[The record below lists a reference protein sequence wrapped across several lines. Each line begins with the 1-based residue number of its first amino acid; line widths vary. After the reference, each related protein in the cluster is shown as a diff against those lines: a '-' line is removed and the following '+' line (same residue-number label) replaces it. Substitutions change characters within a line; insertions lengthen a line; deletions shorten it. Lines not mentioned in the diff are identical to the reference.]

1 MAQDADKNEKPST
14 MSGLLLTIRKHVVFF
29 AFMVFL
35 AVLMVLVMV
44 YRPQLPGSA
53 ELKANFFVFGLSM
66 QAIVLILII
75 GIFLLYRWIKTGK
88 QVLSTL
94 VWAIAFLAY
103 SSTFFGLLFKSFRS
117 ASNPLI
123 LLFPWADDA
132 IPTVFFIFRQT
143 MIWWIG
149 LMYIGIAS
157 IMTKSRT
164 RIFVPGIAFIGIG
177 YLIFGIGL
185 LGFGQVEF
193 TMYAFLYGL
202 WTPLCAAI
210 TYCFYL
216 YGRDSKLASPKII
229 GVGFALLGITYL
241 AWAPWHYTAGIYIY
255 FIWFFAFDISLAIIL
270 VGYVMLPYEARAK
283 AAMRDA

>member
-1 MAQDADKNEKPST
+1 MARAADTTEKPSAW
-14 MSGLLLTIRKHVVFF
+14 SGIVLTIRKHYVFF

-35 AVLMVLVMV
+35 AVLMVLVMTF
-44 YRPQLPGSA
+44 RPQLPGYD
-53 ELKANFFVFGLSM
+53 ELKTDFYVFGLAL
-66 QAIVLILII
+66 QAVILLLII
-75 GIFLLYRWIKTGK
+75 GAFLLYRWIKTGR

-94 VWAIAFLAY
+94 AWAIAFIAY
-103 SSTFFGLLFKSFRS
+103 SSTFFGLLFKS
-117 ASNPLI
+117 LGV
-123 LLFPWADDA
+123 PWANDA
-132 IPTVFFIFRQT
+132 NATIFFLFRQT

-149 LMYIGIAS
+149 LMYVGIAS
-157 IMTKSRT
+157 IMTKSRKKQF
-164 RIFVPGIAFIGIG
+164 IPGIAFIGIG

-185 LGFGQVEF
+185 LVFNQIEY

-229 GVGFALLGITYL
+229 GIGFALLGITYL

-255 FIWFFAFDISLAIIL
+255 FIWFFLFNISLAIIL
-270 VGYVMLPYEARAK
+270 VGYVILPYEARAK
-283 AAMRDA
+283 MLQRESA

>member
-1 MAQDADKNEKPST
+1 MAEDADKNERPT
-14 MSGLLLTIRKHVVFF
+14 TFSGILLTIRKHYVFF
-29 AFMVFL
+29 IFMIFL

-53 ELKANFFVFGLSM
+53 ELKGNFFVFGLAL
-66 QAIVLILII
+66 QAVVLILII

-88 QVLSTL
+88 QVISTL
-94 VWAIAFLAY
+94 VWAIAFLTY
-103 SSTFFGLLFKSFRS
+103 SSTFFGLLFKSFRTP
-117 ASNPLI
+117 SNA
-123 LLFPWADDA
+123 LLFAWADDT
-132 IPTVFFIFRQT
+132 IPSIFFLFRQT

-157 IMTKSRT
+157 IMTKSR
-164 RIFVPGIAFIGIG
+164 IKQIVPGIAFIGLG

-185 LGFGQVEF
+185 LGFGQIEF

-255 FIWFFAFDISLAIIL
+255 FIWFFAFNISLAIIL

-283 AAMRDA
+283 AALR